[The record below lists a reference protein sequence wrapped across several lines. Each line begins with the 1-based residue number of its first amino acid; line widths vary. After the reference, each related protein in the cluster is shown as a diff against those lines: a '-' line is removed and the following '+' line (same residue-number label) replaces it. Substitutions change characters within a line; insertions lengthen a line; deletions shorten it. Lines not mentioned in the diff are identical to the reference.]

1 MSRNSKAHN
10 LVNELLD
17 YMYTQDNNIQ
27 ICEKNRKIIVKND
40 NEIKNNN
47 FFLPEQKDTLF
58 WCFYNVYNKDMLNT
72 NPFTT
77 EKIFKINFVEI
88 ARKNKDLIKIN
99 KLKLNDIE
107 DDLVNNDKITK
118 KTLLILSIYY
128 EVNFI
133 IIEKFVFY
141 KIIGNIENDSINI
154 IVLDKDKY
162 KLYIGNETY
171 NYNAIEAHKIDKPI
185 KAISGYKVDELRDL
199 AKKLDIDVKNKN
211 KNIIYQDII
220 HKIYN

>member
-1 MSRNSKAHN
+1 MSLNSRAHN

-17 YMYTQDNNIQ
+17 YMYTEDINIE
-27 ICEKNRKIIVKND
+27 ICEKIQTINIKND
-40 NEIKNNN
+40 VEIKNKN
-47 FFLPEQKDTLF
+47 FYLPDQKDTLF
-58 WCFYNVYNKDMLNT
+58 WCFYNVYNKNFIESKC
-72 NPFTT
+72 FTI
-77 EKIFKINFVEI
+77 EKNFKINFVEI
-88 ARKNKDLIKIN
+88 ARKNKEIIKIN

-107 DDLVNNDKITK
+107 NDLVNNDKITK
-118 KTLLILSIYY
+118 KTLLLLSIYY
-128 EVNFI
+128 ELNFI
-133 IIEKFVFY
+133 IIENYIFY
-141 KIIGNIENDSINI
+141 KIIGNIEDHPVNI

-162 KLYIGNETY
+162 KLYMGNETY
-171 NYNAIEAHKIDKPI
+171 NYTAIEAYKIDKPI

>member
-17 YMYTQDNNIQ
+17 YMYTQDNNIE

-141 KIIGNIENDSINI
+141 KIIGNIENDYINI

-171 NYNAIEAHKIDKPI
+171 NYNAIEAYKIDKPI

-211 KNIIYQDII
+211 KNLIYQDLID
-220 HKIYN
+220 KIYN

>member
-1 MSRNSKAHN
+1 MSCNSKAHN

-17 YMYTQDNNIQ
+17 YMYTQDNNIE

-141 KIIGNIENDSINI
+141 KIIGNIENDYINI

-171 NYNAIEAHKIDKPI
+171 NYNAIEAYKIDKPI

-211 KNIIYQDII
+211 KNLIYQDLID
-220 HKIYN
+220 KIYN

>member
-1 MSRNSKAHN
+1 
-10 LVNELLD
+10 
-17 YMYTQDNNIQ
+17 MYTQDNNIE

-141 KIIGNIENDSINI
+141 KIIGNIENDYINI

-171 NYNAIEAHKIDKPI
+171 NYNAIEAYKIDKPI

-211 KNIIYQDII
+211 KNLIYQDLID
-220 HKIYN
+220 KIYN